1 MKHDKIEDDII
12 YELASQKDLFNNNTG
27 EISIEKFMVLRIL
40 RILPELEN
48 KILHGRIKD
57 KETEK
62 IRLEYYKQYVNI
74 CNSINNFTKDACY
87 RIPIDKLKDLLDMNT
102 NENNFNKEIKE
113 LESSI
118 KKLTKEVEKYKNKTD
133 EKKEKSSFNHSR
145 FKCNWLC
152 DRCSQSS

>member
-1 MKHDKIEDDII
+1 MKHDKIEDDMI

-40 RILPELEN
+40 KILPELEN

-74 CNSINNFTKDACY
+74 CNSINNFTKDASY
-87 RIPIDKLKDLLDMNT
+87 RIPTDKLKDLLDMNT
-102 NENNFNKEIKE
+102 NENNFNKEIK
-113 LESSI
+113 
-118 KKLTKEVEKYKNKTD
+118 KF
-133 EKKEKSSFNHSR
+133 KEKDSSVS
-145 FKCNWLC
+145 
-152 DRCSQSS
+152 DDP

>member
-1 MKHDKIEDDII
+1 MKHDKNEDDMI

-102 NENNFNKEIKE
+102 NENNFNKEIK
-113 LESSI
+113 
-118 KKLTKEVEKYKNKTD
+118 KF
-133 EKKEKSSFNHSR
+133 KEKDSSVG
-145 FKCNWLC
+145 
-152 DRCSQSS
+152 DDP

>member
-1 MKHDKIEDDII
+1 MKHDKIEDDMI

-40 RILPELEN
+40 KILPELEN

-74 CNSINNFTKDACY
+74 CNSINNFTKDASY
-87 RIPIDKLKDLLDMNT
+87 RIPTDKLKDLLDMNT
-102 NENNFNKEIKE
+102 NENNFNKEIK
-113 LESSI
+113 
-118 KKLTKEVEKYKNKTD
+118 KF
-133 EKKEKSSFNHSR
+133 KEKDSSVS
-145 FKCNWLC
+145 
-152 DRCSQSS
+152 DYP

>member
-27 EISIEKFMVLRIL
+27 EISIEKFMMLRIL

-74 CNSINNFTKDACY
+74 CNSINNFTKDASY
-87 RIPIDKLKDLLDMNT
+87 RIPTDKLKDLLDINT
-102 NENNFNKEIKE
+102 NENNFNKEIK
-113 LESSI
+113 
-118 KKLTKEVEKYKNKTD
+118 KF
-133 EKKEKSSFNHSR
+133 KEKDSSVS
-145 FKCNWLC
+145 
-152 DRCSQSS
+152 DDP

>member
-1 MKHDKIEDDII
+1 MKHDKIEDDMI

-74 CNSINNFTKDACY
+74 CNSINNFTKDASY
-87 RIPIDKLKDLLDMNT
+87 RIPTDKLKDLLDMNT
-102 NENNFNKEIKE
+102 NENNFNKEIK
-113 LESSI
+113 
-118 KKLTKEVEKYKNKTD
+118 KF
-133 EKKEKSSFNHSR
+133 KEKDSSVS
-145 FKCNWLC
+145 
-152 DRCSQSS
+152 DDP

>member
-40 RILPELEN
+40 KILPELEN

-74 CNSINNFTKDACY
+74 CNSINNFTKDASY
-87 RIPIDKLKDLLDMNT
+87 RIPTDKLKDLLDMNT
-102 NENNFNKEIKE
+102 NENNFNKEIK
-113 LESSI
+113 
-118 KKLTKEVEKYKNKTD
+118 KF
-133 EKKEKSSFNHSR
+133 KEKDSSVS
-145 FKCNWLC
+145 
-152 DRCSQSS
+152 DDP

>member
-1 MKHDKIEDDII
+1 MKHDKIEDDMI

-27 EISIEKFMVLRIL
+27 EISIEKFMMLRIL
-40 RILPELEN
+40 KILPELEN

-102 NENNFNKEIKE
+102 NENNFNKEIK
-113 LESSI
+113 
-118 KKLTKEVEKYKNKTD
+118 KF
-133 EKKEKSSFNHSR
+133 KEKDSSVS
-145 FKCNWLC
+145 
-152 DRCSQSS
+152 DDP

>member
-62 IRLEYYKQYVNI
+62 IRLEYYKQNMWISAIALIILQKMHV
-74 CNSINNFTKDACY
+74 TEY
-87 RIPIDKLKDLLDMNT
+87 R
-102 NENNFNKEIKE
+102 
-113 LESSI
+113 
-118 KKLTKEVEKYKNKTD
+118 
-133 EKKEKSSFNHSR
+133 
-145 FKCNWLC
+145 
-152 DRCSQSS
+152 

>member
-1 MKHDKIEDDII
+1 MKHDKNEDDMI

-40 RILPELEN
+40 KILPELEN

-74 CNSINNFTKDACY
+74 CNSINNFTKDASY
-87 RIPIDKLKDLLDMNT
+87 RIPTDKLKDLLDMNT
-102 NENNFNKEIKE
+102 NENNFNKEIK
-113 LESSI
+113 
-118 KKLTKEVEKYKNKTD
+118 KF
-133 EKKEKSSFNHSR
+133 KEKDSSVS
-145 FKCNWLC
+145 
-152 DRCSQSS
+152 DDP